1 MTLLYLTPDE
11 VQAYDNGE
19 KSINGDV
26 TLISI
31 YALLSIRALVEVVVV
46 GDDALTDRI
55 NGELD
60 YLCQVLS

>member
-1 MTLLYLTPDE
+1 MSVLYLTPAE

-31 YALLSIRALVEVVVV
+31 YALLSIRALVEVIVV
-46 GDDALTDRI
+46 GDDTLTDRI